1 MTARPIL
8 YADHNATTP
17 LRPAALAAMTRALEQ
32 GGNPSSVHGPGRAAR
47 ATLEA
52 ARETIAAAL
61 DARPDSVVFTSGA
74 TEGLHLAMESARAM
88 GFGPVLVGAAEHDA
102 VWAYAGVLFPDF
114 ETIPVDLDLR
124 PDLDWLAGRLDRLD
138 QGQRPLV
145 ILQAA
150 NNETGTVMPVGRA
163 AAMVRQRGGALI
175 CDAVQ
180 ALGRIDPIGFA
191 GATDWL
197 VLSSHKIGGPPGAG
211 ALIAAP
217 GLIVGGPRA
226 GGGQERGARPG
237 TQNVPA
243 IAGFAAAVAEVCA
256 DGAVASYQALTG
268 AERDAYEAM
277 MLDGMPGA
285 QVMGAGAMRLANTS
299 CLAIPGWEAARQV
312 MALDLEGAAISAG
325 AACSSGKVK
334 MSRALA
340 AAGHPPDLASSAIRA
355 SFGWTTQAGDG
366 ARLASLHLAAARRAR
381 RLAA

>member
-1 MTARPIL
+1 MTARPLL

-17 LRPAALAAMTRALEQ
+17 LRPAARAAMLRALEE

-52 ARETIAAAL
+52 AREALAAAL

-114 ETIPVDLDLR
+114 ETIPVDGDLV
-124 PDLDWLAGRLDRLD
+124 PDLGWLAERLGQLA
-138 QGQRPLV
+138 GQRPLV

-150 NNETGTVMPVGRA
+150 NNETGTVVPVGRA
-163 AAMVRQRGGALI
+163 AALVRQQGGALI

-197 VLSSHKIGGPPGAG
+197 VVSSHKIGGPPGAG
-211 ALIAAP
+211 AVIAAP

-243 IAGFAAAVAEVCA
+243 IAGFAAAVTEACA
-256 DGAVASYQALTG
+256 PEAIRAWQALTG

-285 QVMGAGAMRLANTS
+285 RVMGAGALRLANTS

-340 AAGHPPDLASSAIRA
+340 AAGHPPDLAASAIRA

>member
-1 MTARPIL
+1 MTARPHL

-17 LRPAALAAMTRALEQ
+17 LRPAARAAMARALEE
-32 GGNPSSVHGPGRAAR
+32 GGNPSSVHGPGRVAR

-52 ARETIAAAL
+52 AREAVAAAL

-102 VWAYAGVLFPDF
+102 VWAYAGVLFPGF
-114 ETIPVDLDLR
+114 ETIPVDTDLV
-124 PDLDWLAGRLDRLD
+124 PDLDWLARRLTELS
-138 QGQRPLV
+138 GQRPLV

-150 NNETGTVMPVGRA
+150 NNETGTIVPVGRA
-163 AAMVRQRGGALI
+163 AALVRQHGGALI

-197 VLSSHKIGGPPGAG
+197 VVSSHKIGGPPGAG
-211 ALIAAP
+211 AVIAAP

-243 IAGFAAAVAEVCA
+243 IAGFAAAVTEACA
-256 DGAVASYQALTG
+256 PGTIKAFQALTG
-268 AERDAYEAM
+268 TERDAYEAM
-277 MLDGMPGA
+277 MLDQMPGA
-285 QVMGAGAMRLANTS
+285 RVMGAGAPRLSNTA
-299 CLAIPGWEAARQV
+299 CLAIPGWDAARQV

-340 AAGHPPDLASSAIRA
+340 AAGHAPDLAASAIRA

-366 ARLASLHLAAARRAR
+366 ARLAALHLAAARRAR